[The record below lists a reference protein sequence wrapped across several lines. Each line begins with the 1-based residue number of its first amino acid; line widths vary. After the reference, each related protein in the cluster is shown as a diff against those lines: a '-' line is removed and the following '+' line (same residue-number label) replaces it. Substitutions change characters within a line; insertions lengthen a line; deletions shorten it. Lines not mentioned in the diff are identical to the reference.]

1 MKLPNQI
8 EEDGEQLLCEQGRAR
23 RLLPGKLMEPRTLER
38 SKSAP
43 IGPRICRRV
52 EEHRSV
58 GAGGMEAYS
67 AAFGKYCKYPPE

>member
-1 MKLPNQI
+1 
-8 EEDGEQLLCEQGRAR
+8 
-23 RLLPGKLMEPRTLER
+23 MEPRTLER

-52 EEHRSV
+52 EEHGSV